1 MASKDGDPNEL
12 DVLALLH
19 EVHGTETGARGAA
32 VEQALRTLEATHRRA
47 SLAMQTFERDG
58 NPAARRVRD
67 FAATSPQHDAP
78 PADAQQ
84 LPNPNLAP
92 VARRVTPR
100 SSEDTAIW
108 RPDDAPPGKR
118 LDLPRPSSAE
128 VTAVGPSPLPQ
139 AGDGAELA
147 ASGAGPKAQTSAST
161 TPEVYAG
168 RGADWSLRERT
179 KTQRITRRRRRD
191 DE

>member
-108 RPDDAPPGKR
+108 RPDDAPPG
-118 LDLPRPSSAE
+118 
-128 VTAVGPSPLPQ
+128 
-139 AGDGAELA
+139 
-147 ASGAGPKAQTSAST
+147 
-161 TPEVYAG
+161 
-168 RGADWSLRERT
+168 
-179 KTQRITRRRRRD
+179 
-191 DE
+191 

>member
-1 MASKDGDPNEL
+1 MASKDGDPSEL

-58 NPAARRVRD
+58 NPALRRAGAS
-67 FAATSPQHDAP
+67 AAKLPKHHAS
-78 PADAQQ
+78 PADAQA
-84 LPNPNLAP
+84 PATPPLAA
-92 VARRVTPR
+92 VAQRVMPTDA
-100 SSEDTAIW
+100 EATAIW
-108 RPDDAPPGKR
+108 RPDDAPPADR
-118 LDLPRPSSAE
+118 LQLPRPSSAE
-128 VTAVGPSPLPQ
+128 VTAVGPVSISRSGGAAESAAPSASPEP
-139 AGDGAELA
+139 
-147 ASGAGPKAQTSAST
+147 PAST

-179 KTQRITRRRRRD
+179 KTQRITRRKRSD